1 MSTGPTINRGGSKQ
15 DYATPPEF
23 LMPVERRFGKITF
36 DLAASPSNAVCGD
49 YFTKEQDSL
58 KQEWHKLP
66 GGILWLNPEFGD
78 ITTWA
83 AKCAAESELGAPPIL
98 LLTPASI
105 GANWFKNFVL
115 PSAAVIPLNGRI
127 KFVGEKDYYPKDLMI
142 SCYWRGIAGFQT
154 PWTWNKK

>member
-1 MSTGPTINRGGSKQ
+1 MTGPTINRGGLKQ
-15 DYATPPEF
+15 SYETPTDF
-23 LMPVERRFGKITF
+23 ILAVEKRFGKLTF
-36 DLAASPSNAVCGD
+36 DLAAAADNTKCVD

-58 KQEWHKLP
+58 AQQWFKLP
-66 GGILWLNPEFGD
+66 GLLWLNPEFAD
-78 ITTWA
+78 ITPWA

-98 LLTPASI
+98 LLTPASV

-127 KFVGEKDYYPKDLMI
+127 KFVGEKDYYPKDLML
-142 SCYWRGIAGFQT
+142 SVYWRGIAGFQT